1 MAIGEGPGW
10 HRESRRHSE
19 IQVDRRPT
27 HGRVLVHRPH
37 LTNERPPRD
46 SVVLARGIIDEEI
59 QEYRRAMDREFNTL
73 LWADLFEYE
82 NGLQEAD
89 SDIHFALIN
98 SKNDGEVR
106 SAVRKGYRDAM
117 KAHKERRTL
126 KRQAKLWAWEQ
137 TFEAVF

>member
-1 MAIGEGPGW
+1 MARSEGPGW

-19 IQVDRRPT
+19 VQQDRRPT
-27 HGRVLVHRPH
+27 HVKVLIHRPH

-46 SVVLARGIIDEEI
+46 SVVQAREIIDEEI
-59 QEYRRAMDREFNTL
+59 QEYRRSMDRESNTL
-73 LWADLFEYE
+73 LWADLLEYQE
-82 NGLQEAD
+82 GLQEAD
-89 SDIHFALIN
+89 SDIHFILFN

-117 KAHKERRTL
+117 KAHKERQTL
-126 KRQAKLWAWEQ
+126 KRKAKLWAWEQ